1 MSIAVR
7 HATPTSMSL
16 ACACAQGQT
25 VKQQANWRHGS
36 VLSDCFMRLCPWPI
50 PACQAQCATRGST
63 PSSPFTQ
70 ASANEQRKRMAEV
83 ESTAISHRAEAAS
96 LFRQAEASRQDVA
109 AIRQELSASRQS
121 QGQLEAELRGHAIGV
136 RAEADATVEAVRM
149 QLAAATD
156 KLKRYAAYLCCICP
170 FSV

>member
-1 MSIAVR
+1 
-7 HATPTSMSL
+7 
-16 ACACAQGQT
+16 
-25 VKQQANWRHGS
+25 
-36 VLSDCFMRLCPWPI
+36 MRLAPWPT
-50 PACQAQCATRGST
+50 PACQAQCAIRGST
-63 PSSPFTQ
+63 PTSPLIQ

-96 LFRQAEASRQDVA
+96 LFRQAEASRQEVA

-136 RAEADATVEAVRM
+136 RAEAVRM

-156 KLKRYAAYLCCICP
+156 KLKRYAAYLCCICA
-170 FSV
+170 FSALTCVSRCS

>member
-1 MSIAVR
+1 MA
-7 HATPTSMSL
+7 HACLLS
-16 ACACAQGQT
+16 T
-25 VKQQANWRHGS
+25 VCSKG
-36 VLSDCFMRLCPWPI
+36 I
-50 PACQAQCATRGST
+50 T
-63 PSSPFTQ
+63 PSSPFIQ

-96 LFRQAEASRQDVA
+96 LFRQAEASRQEVA
-109 AIRQELSASRQS
+109 AMRQELSASRQS

-156 KLKRYAAYLCCICP
+156 KLKR
-170 FSV
+170 

>member
-1 MSIAVR
+1 M
-7 HATPTSMSL
+7 
-16 ACACAQGQT
+16 
-25 VKQQANWRHGS
+25 
-36 VLSDCFMRLCPWPI
+36 SDCFMRLAPWPT
-50 PACQAQCATRGST
+50 PACQAQCAIRGST
-63 PSSPFTQ
+63 PTSPFIQ

-96 LFRQAEASRQDVA
+96 LFRQAEASRQEVA
-109 AIRQELSASRQS
+109 AMRQELSASRQS

-156 KLKRYAAYLCCICP
+156 KLKRYAAYLCCICA
-170 FSV
+170 FSALTCVSRCS